1 MGNVVFRDMPADFR
15 KPGEH
20 MAAEY
25 VGGSLLGTVFKG
37 DLLIF
42 KKNEAYSSGDFVL
55 IYLERF
61 NKHYCC
67 QLIMDE
73 SGYRFLAGDLS
84 LFFQSLVGVN
94 ILGRLVE
101 LRAAA

>member
-1 MGNVVFRDMPADFR
+1 MGNVVFRDMPADLK
-15 KPGEH
+15 KPGCV
-20 MAAEY
+20 AAEY
-25 VGGSLLGTVFKG
+25 SGASISGRIFKG

-42 KKNEAYSSGDFVL
+42 KLGQTYSDGDFVL
-55 IYLERF
+55 IHLERF
-61 NKHYCC
+61 DKHYCC
-67 QLIMDE
+67 QLIMEE

>member
-1 MGNVVFRDMPADFR
+1 MGNVVFRDMPTDFK
-15 KPGEH
+15 KPGEYV
-20 MAAEY
+20 AAEY
-25 VGGSLLGTVFKG
+25 GGASISGRVFKG

-42 KKNEAYSSGDFVL
+42 KKCEAYSSGEFVL
-55 IYLERF
+55 IYLEHFERY
-61 NKHYCC
+61 YCC
-67 QLIMDE
+67 QLLIDE
-73 SGYRFLAGDLS
+73 GGYRFLAGDIS